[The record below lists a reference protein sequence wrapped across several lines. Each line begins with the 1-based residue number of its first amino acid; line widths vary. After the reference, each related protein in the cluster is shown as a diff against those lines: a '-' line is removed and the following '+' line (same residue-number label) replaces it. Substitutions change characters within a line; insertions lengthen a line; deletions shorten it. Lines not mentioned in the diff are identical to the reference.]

1 MRCNSRDDHSE
12 SIVAARCQPYAD
24 IGKLHHRAGISASGV
39 ETLAAADAFR
49 SPQLIIPHASL
60 EHAMADP
67 DTISADYSLHPSE
80 LASTPIA
87 CPIPFAQYP
96 DTRLRIDDGAES
108 PAV

>member
-1 MRCNSRDDHSE
+1 M
-12 SIVAARCQPYAD
+12 
-24 IGKLHHRAGISASGV
+24 
-39 ETLAAADAFR
+39 T
-49 SPQLIIPHASL
+49 
-60 EHAMADP
+60 DP